1 MFGWGY
7 HVMYHSLLDNVNDL
21 DPRSIQHQGENA
33 LGLARAFGSQDLNA
47 LNTREDQ
54 VFFSLF
60 PGVLVRYPAGWAALL
75 ALLAVLV
82 AAVVIFAGFRQGR
95 LSIPGILGGTAA
107 ALALVLLPL
116 VLAVAAWFLITKLHP
131 EFWRN
136 IMGSPYKSDLYLL
149 GLVALLAAASLGL
162 LGLLRRKV
170 SLAHL
175 SLGAVLLW
183 LPLALLLGLLAPLL
197 DRFVQIHPRLV
208 PGITALAALGLL
220 VTASLTSGFNVD
232 QPMQNG
238 VWYTLDAETNEAA
251 WTSFGEQPDD
261 PWTAQFFPGATE
273 PVDPQ
278 SLYPMFSS
286 NPLPPA
292 AFKGPAESVSL
303 PAPQMQILSDEMS
316 GEVRILKLRLT
327 SPRQARGM
335 LVKVSGAPVASAAV
349 NGYRQS
355 HAAWPAQTDW
365 YLRFYGMTDQGIDLT
380 LEVHGTNPI
389 SLSLTDQSDGLPELI
404 GLNVSPRTPDMMPFA
419 MPQEYMPFPETTSVR
434 MTYEIR

>member
-1 MFGWGY
+1 MFLRADVSEARRGSSAW
-7 HVMYHSLLDNVNDL
+7 V
-21 DPRSIQHQGENA
+21 E
-33 LGLARAFGSQDLNA
+33 LAARVLFG
-47 LNTREDQ
+47 
-54 VFFSLF
+54 
-60 PGVLVRYPAGWAALL
+60 
-75 ALLAVLV
+75 
-82 AAVVIFAGFRQGR
+82 
-95 LSIPGILGGTAA
+95 AA
-107 ALALVLLPL
+107 AILLVVPIILLL
-116 VLAVAAWFLITKLHP
+116 YMLMGFWFLIMNP
-131 EFWRN
+131 AWPF
-136 IMGSPYKSDLYLL
+136 I
-149 GLVALLAAASLGL
+149 LV
-162 LGLLRRKV
+162 
-170 SLAHL
+170 
-175 SLGAVLLW
+175 
-183 LPLALLLGLLAPLL
+183 PLFFAALLLGLLAPLL

-238 VWYTLDAETNEAA
+238 VWYTLDAETNETA
-251 WTSFGEQPDD
+251 WTSFGERPDD

-292 AFKGPAESVSL
+292 AFKGPAEAASL

-355 HAAWPAQTDW
+355 HAAWPAQKDW

-389 SLSLTDQSDGLPELI
+389 SLSLTDQSDGLPELT